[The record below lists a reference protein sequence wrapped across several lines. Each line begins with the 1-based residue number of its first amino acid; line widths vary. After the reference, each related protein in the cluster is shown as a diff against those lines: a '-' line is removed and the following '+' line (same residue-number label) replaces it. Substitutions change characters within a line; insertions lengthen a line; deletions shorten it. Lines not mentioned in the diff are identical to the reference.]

1 PYRTRPTRGA
11 RGADLKKRDNPPCHY
26 GRERGKLIT
35 AEADA
40 EWQKRRA
47 CEARQPESNYSPGF
61 VLHSGANLKDNNQ
74 QDRKRDIDPA
84 CRHDPGD
91 ERDQHASYRHHRPEG
106 RHREG
111 GTLGRDATLDAEI
124 QLGPVAVQRLEDAV
138 EKYGGGIE
146 PEPGRQIP
154 QTDRCRRSGDS
165 RPRSGPER
173 PGQSNAEEKHHDTSH
188 YD

>member
-1 PYRTRPTRGA
+1 MTNQATTTSGTGDDAPDREDRGEWQADPIPQRTDSERSDPVAELIEG
-11 RGADLKKRDNPPCHY
+11 DQLSCHY

-111 GTLGRDATLDAEI
+111 G
-124 QLGPVAVQRLEDAV
+124 
-138 EKYGGGIE
+138 
-146 PEPGRQIP
+146 
-154 QTDRCRRSGDS
+154 
-165 RPRSGPER
+165 
-173 PGQSNAEEKHHDTSH
+173 
-188 YD
+188 